1 MTTRPKRVATVLAVS
16 MLFTLTPGQLRAD
29 DFGKIVHK
37 IETSY
42 HVHRNYTFLMGFARV
57 VVKCTGG
64 FTGVRAFK
72 IALFDNQR
80 LASVN
85 PDPGLDD
92 VVQSAGEHGWQS
104 IVKSYTRR
112 SNEHTYIYA
121 RPEGKDTKLLI
132 VSVEPNEA
140 VVIQVKINP
149 DKLSRFIDEHEG
161 GGRHARGEG
170 GEHNAGP
177 ALGAMALE

>member
-1 MTTRPKRVATVLAVS
+1 MLLTLA
-16 MLFTLTPGQLRAD
+16 PGQLRAD

-42 HVHRNYTFLMGFARV
+42 HVHRNYRFLMGFARV

-64 FTGVRAFK
+64 FTGVGAFK
-72 IALFDNQR
+72 IALFENQR
-80 LASVN
+80 LFSAN
-85 PDPGLDD
+85 PDSGLDD

-104 IVKSYTRR
+104 IIKSYSRH
-112 SNEHTYIYA
+112 NDEHAYIYA
-121 RPEGKDTKLLI
+121 RPEGKDLKLLI
-132 VSVEPNEA
+132 VSVERNEA

-161 GGRHARGEG
+161 GGHHAG
-170 GEHNAGP
+170 GETDDAGP
-177 ALGAMALE
+177 VPKAMALR